1 MTLKI
6 EKYADGD
13 STTIR
18 LIRRMQ
24 TEHLEELEKQIR
36 ESGPVLIRSDL
47 SQCGDRSLP
56 WDL

>member
-18 LIRRMQ
+18 LIGRMQ

-47 SQCGDRSLP
+47 SRGGDRSLP